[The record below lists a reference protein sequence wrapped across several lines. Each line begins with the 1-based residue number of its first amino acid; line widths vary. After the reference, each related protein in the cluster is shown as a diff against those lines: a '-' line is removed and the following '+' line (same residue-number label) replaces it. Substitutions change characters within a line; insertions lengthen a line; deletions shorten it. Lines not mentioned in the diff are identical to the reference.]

1 MNNNLVIVGYNVIV
15 LVIVVAMFTSLYH
28 LTYQTRI
35 QLEKIEVMT
44 NQIESGTQNIQIR
57 LSHLERILLNYD
69 HGVPEVETKTDDKK
83 ETTK

>member
-1 MNNNLVIVGYNVIV
+1 MNSNLVIVGYNVVV

-28 LTYQTRI
+28 LSYQAGT
-35 QLEKIEVMT
+35 QLEKVEMMSRRT
-44 NQIESGTQNIQIR
+44 ESGTQNIQIR

>member
-1 MNNNLVIVGYNVIV
+1 MNSYLVIAGYNIVV

-28 LTYQTRI
+28 LNYNI
-35 QLEKIEVMT
+35 GNQLEQIEMMSRRT
-44 NQIESGTQNIQIR
+44 ESGTQNIQIR

-83 ETTK
+83 ATTK

>member
-1 MNNNLVIVGYNVIV
+1 MNNNLVIVGYNVVI

-28 LTYQTRI
+28 LSYQAGN
-35 QLEKIEVMT
+35 QLEKVEMMARRT
-44 NQIESGTQNIQIR
+44 ESGTQNIQIR